1 MAEQPSAAD
10 AIWNRSCD
18 PDAPTTYPGD
28 AALVAVL
35 LCHGMA
41 MNGGL
46 LHSCEALEPD
56 QRAAAVAGFRLLGL
70 DDAAEAVAEVS
81 RRAEALGG
89 DLGEAGEQLEEEAN
103 RAYEAAL
110 PGMDETV
117 DRAFRSHLER
127 HPEAYAP
134 IGG

>member
-1 MAEQPSAAD
+1 MAEELSAAD
-10 AIWNRSCD
+10 VVWNRSCG

-28 AALVAVL
+28 AAMVAVL

-41 MNGGL
+41 VNGGL

-81 RRAEALGG
+81 RRADALTG
-89 DLGEAGEQLEEEAN
+89 DLGEAAEQLEEEAD
-103 RAYEAAL
+103 RLYRAAL
-110 PGMDETV
+110 PEESETIV
-117 DRAFRSHLER
+117 QAFESHLER

-134 IGG
+134 IVR

>member
-1 MAEQPSAAD
+1 MAEAPSAAD
-10 AIWNRSCD
+10 VIWDRFCD

-28 AALVAVL
+28 AAMVAVL

-46 LHSCEALEPD
+46 LQACEALEPD

-70 DDAAEAVAEVS
+70 DDAAEAVAEVA
-81 RRAEALGG
+81 RRADALAG
-89 DLGEAGEQLEEEAN
+89 DLGEAGEQLEEEAD
-103 RAYEAAL
+103 RLYRAAL
-110 PGMDETV
+110 AEGDETI

-127 HPEAYAP
+127 NPEAYAP